1 MKRYLI
7 LLTYCLVA
15 SAQSVLVNPGFEE
28 PGEGGVP
35 KGWKVVGESYQVT
48 RVEMGCMIGPGCV
61 EFTPGPKAAGQAGIL
76 EQTISARGLE
86 ELEVNWVI
94 AVNAGP
100 GARASLNVIARDGGG
115 KDLGILKTAFNT
127 QPLNW
132 TWALT
137 TVGTPIPKTAATL
150 AFQILIAGG
159 RATVDSTA
167 LLKEVNRPAA
177 GGDAM
182 SVLNRTALNNL
193 MAFAKVFG
201 VVRHFHPSD
210 QAAEA
215 DWEALAL
222 DGVRRLD
229 YATQPESLARRL
241 NDVFAKVAPTM
252 QAYVGEPPPLPEALQ
267 PAGKTS
273 LVRWK
278 HRGFGQKESNVY
290 RSEREK
296 KPAADWR
303 AEDLYVVE
311 LPRGLRARVPLAVFQ
326 DLNGTLPRPKVAAP
340 PAKQEEPVLYTGAD
354 RATRLAAAIIGWN
367 ISALLPVCR

>member
-1 MKRYLI
+1 MK
-7 LLTYCLVA
+7 A
-15 SAQSVLVNPGFEE
+15 D
-28 PGEGGVP
+28 
-35 KGWKVVGESYQVT
+35 
-48 RVEMGCMIGPGCV
+48 
-61 EFTPGPKAAGQAGIL
+61 
-76 EQTISARGLE
+76 
-86 ELEVNWVI
+86 
-94 AVNAGP
+94 P
-100 GARASLNVIARDGGG
+100 GARAYVQVIAQDAEGSKLAVPHIGAAPQR
-115 KDLGILKTAFNT
+115 
-127 QPLNW
+127 LNG
-132 TWALT
+132 TWELT
-137 TVGTPIPKTAATL
+137 TVGTMVPKNAKTL
-150 AFQILIAGG
+150 NFKIYVAGEK
-159 RATVDSTA
+159 AVVDSAA
-167 LLKEVNRPAA
+167 LLKELNRPSA
-177 GGDAM
+177 GGDAI

-241 NDVFAKVAPTM
+241 NYVFARVAPTM

-296 KPAADWR
+296 KPATDWR
-303 AEDLYVVE
+303 AEDL
-311 LPRGLRARVPLAVFQ
+311 
-326 DLNGTLPRPKVAAP
+326 
-340 PAKQEEPVLYTGAD
+340 
-354 RATRLAAAIIGWN
+354 
-367 ISALLPVCR
+367 